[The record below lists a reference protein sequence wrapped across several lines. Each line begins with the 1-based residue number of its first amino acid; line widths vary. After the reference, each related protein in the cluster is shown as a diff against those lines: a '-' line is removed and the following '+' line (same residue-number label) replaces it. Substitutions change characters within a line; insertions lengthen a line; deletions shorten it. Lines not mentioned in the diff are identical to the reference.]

1 MEGWNDPQAKYNL
14 ACIFLLMFTTFVDT
28 SAFAITQQP
37 YMESLGDI
45 DSKLFKFAAPL
56 HYLSAGL
63 VMFYIASQVTYLGKS
78 VFLIFP
84 ERLTNKPEGCFFLK
98 RL

>member
-1 MEGWNDPQAKYNL
+1 MEDWKESEAKYNL
-14 ACIFLLMFTTFVDT
+14 ACIFFLMFTAFVDV
-28 SAFAITQQP
+28 SAFAIIQQP

-56 HYLSAGL
+56 QYLCAGF
-63 VMFYIASQVTYLGKS
+63 VMFYIASQVTYLEKS

-84 ERLTNKPEGCFFLK
+84 ERLTNKPEGYIFLK